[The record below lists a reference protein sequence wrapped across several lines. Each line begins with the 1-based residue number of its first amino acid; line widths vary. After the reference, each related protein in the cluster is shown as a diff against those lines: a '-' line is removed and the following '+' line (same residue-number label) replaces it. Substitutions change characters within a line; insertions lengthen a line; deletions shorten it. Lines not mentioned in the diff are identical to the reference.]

1 MPSRTI
7 AVLDLGSQTFR
18 LAVVTIIDGCPRV
31 LLSRM
36 CPVRLSAGM
45 GNGGLIAPT
54 ALERGASALEEFGR
68 EIRSLGAGSVH
79 AFGTEVFRRARNAD
93 VFLAMAGERGFPI
106 RILSASDEAA
116 LAIAGARACL
126 DQEDFPFL
134 ILDVGGGSTEVA
146 RVSGPAEHG
155 STSFA
160 MGAVNLTERFL
171 QVGLPSGPGLEGLSR
186 HVQGVLAQS
195 GISGAE
201 AKDLVATGGTATTL
215 AAVSL
220 GLDLY
225 DPARIRGRRVPKEEL
240 DAVIRMLASMP
251 LDERRRV
258 PGLQPERADII
269 VAGLVVMRAVL
280 REAGL
285 SSLVVAD
292 GGLLLGLVLNIL
304 EKESGCH
311 VEPSRARGLYL

>member
-1 MPSRTI
+1 MPARTI

-18 LAVVTIIDGCPRV
+18 LAVVACIDGCPRV
-31 LLSRM
+31 LSSLMR
-36 CPVRLSAGM
+36 PVRLSAGM
-45 GNGGLIAPT
+45 GDGGLIAPA

-68 EIRSLGAGSVH
+68 EIRSLRAGSVH

-93 VFLAMAGERGFPI
+93 VFLATARERGFPI
-106 RILSASDEAA
+106 EVLSADEEAA
-116 LAIAGARACL
+116 MALKGARACL
-126 DQEDFPFL
+126 DHEDFPYL
-134 ILDVGGGSTEVA
+134 ILDVGGGSTEVTLVRPDGHSSA
-146 RVSGPAEHG
+146 
-155 STSFA
+155 SFA
-160 MGAVNLTERFL
+160 MGAVDLTERFL
-171 QVGLPSGPGLEGLSR
+171 QGDPPSGPGLEGLSS

-195 GISGAE
+195 GVAGAE
-201 AKDLVATGGTATTL
+201 ARDLVATGGTATTL

-220 GLDLY
+220 GLDIY
-225 DPARIRGRRVPKEEL
+225 APARIRGHRVPKEEL
-240 DAVIRMLASMP
+240 DAVIGMLASIP

-280 REAGL
+280 LEAGL